1 LIAALLL
8 AVCLPAAGAE
18 AAAVS
23 PVPSACAA
31 GPTTVGDTTF
41 GTPCADVIVAPPG
54 VEAVQGGA
62 GDDTIVPSAVAAPC
76 PSGCFLGVGSQTF
89 EGGPGDDIVFGQRG
103 NDTLE
108 GGEGNDQLFG
118 GIGDD
123 LLRGGPGNDR
133 LAGGFGADS
142 VDGEGGDDY
151 VHGDGT
157 IDRIEDSGGGTDTL
171 SYATGITPGFGAGI
185 DAGSQGFPPTAAGRG
200 VYLNLGAGGE
210 NGDNGIAS
218 FGGGVDEIDEQSFET
233 IIGTPF
239 SDYIVGSDI
248 GETIYGGGGADV
260 IAGAGGADSLHGNA
274 DGDDL
279 DGGSGA
285 DSAAG
290 GPGTDHCQSAVTE
303 TSCESAANAVDP
315 RDPAKVSV
323 GFMTPGEGAYSQLY
337 LAGSNAADVGTATY
351 SATSVTFAL
360 TTGTFDLSAGA
371 AAGCTVAASQATC
384 ALAAPLDSIVIA
396 GLGGNDTFSATGFP
410 ASTTVVVIGG
420 DGGDRLSGGAA
431 SEDVLVDGPD
441 AGVDVLTAL
450 GGDDALLHNDGAD
463 QLLGGDGNDLFLS
476 VSICDGEV
484 LKGEADRD
492 NASWARLKAEGAAA
506 NLGSGKAGE
515 PGAGGA
521 PTCAGAS
528 LDSLQEVEDL
538 EGSESADFF
547 YGDAGANQLLGHRG
561 PDTLASGSGD
571 DTILANSGDADAIV
585 DCGDDMDKALVDH
598 PEFSDPTPVDCEAV
612 AEADPNSFQILPDFP
627 LPEPEPEPEPPE
639 PEPEPSPTPP
649 QAPAQGPQP
658 IPPQAGGASP
668 PTDPVPDVT
677 PPRTRITGHPRPVLT
692 TEKARRLVVF
702 RFDSNESGS
711 TFRCRLDRE
720 LFRPCASPHA
730 FSLTPGQH
738 RVRIVALDPSGNFDP
753 TAAIRNVRVRHR

>member
-1 LIAALLL
+1 MRFAPGGLIAALLFV
-8 AVCLPAAGAE
+8 VCLPIAGVE
-18 AAAVS
+18 AAAGS
-23 PVPSACAA
+23 PVPPACAA
-31 GPTTVGDTTF
+31 GPMTVGDTTF

-54 VEAVQGGA
+54 VESVQGGA

-142 VDGEGGDDY
+142 VDGEGDDDY

-185 DAGSQGFPPTAAGRG
+185 GTGSQGFPPTSDGRG

-210 NGDNGIAS
+210 NGNNGIAS
-218 FGGGVDEIDEQSFET
+218 FGGGVDEIDEQGFEQ

-260 IAGAGGADSLHGNA
+260 IVGAGGADSLRGNA

-285 DSAAG
+285 DSIDGGAG
-290 GPGTDHCQSAVTE
+290 ADHCQSAAGE
-303 TSCESAANAVDP
+303 TSCESATNAVDP
-315 RDPAKVSV
+315 RDPTKVSV

-337 LAGSNAADVGTATY
+337 LAGSNATDVGTATY

-360 TTGTFDLSAGA
+360 TAGTFDLSADA

-384 ALAAPLDSIVIA
+384 ALASPLDSIVIA
-396 GLGGNDTFSATGFP
+396 GMGGGDNFSANGFP
-410 ASTTVVVIGG
+410 GSTTVVIIGG
-420 DGGDRLSGGAA
+420 DGGDQLTGGGA

-441 AGVDVLTAL
+441 AGADVLTAL

-506 NLGSGKAGE
+506 NLDSGKAGK
-515 PGAGGA
+515 PGAGGT
-521 PTCAGAS
+521 PTCAGAN
-528 LDSLQEVEDL
+528 LDSLQEIEDL

-547 YGDAGANQLLGHRG
+547 YGDANPNQLLGHKG
-561 PDTLASGSGD
+561 PDTLVSGPGA
-571 DTILANSGDADAIV
+571 DTILANSGDADAVI
-585 DCGDDMDKALVDH
+585 DCGVDVDRALVDH
-598 PEFSDPTPVDCEAV
+598 PEFADPMPVDCEAV
-612 AEADPNSFQILPDFP
+612 AEADPNSFQILPGFP
-627 LPEPEPEPEPPE
+627 IPE

-649 QAPAQGPQP
+649 QVPDQEPQP
-658 IPPQAGGASP
+658 IPPAPGDAGP
-668 PTDPVPDVT
+668 PTGPVPDVT
-677 PPRTRITGHPRPVLT
+677 PPRTRVTARPRSVLA

-702 RFDSNESGS
+702 RFDSNESGA
-711 TFRCRLDRE
+711 TFRCRLDRRP
-720 LFRPCASPHA
+720 FRQCASPHA

-738 RVRIVALDPSGNFDP
+738 RVRIVAFDPSGNFDP
-753 TAAIRNVRVRHR
+753 TAAILSVRVRHR